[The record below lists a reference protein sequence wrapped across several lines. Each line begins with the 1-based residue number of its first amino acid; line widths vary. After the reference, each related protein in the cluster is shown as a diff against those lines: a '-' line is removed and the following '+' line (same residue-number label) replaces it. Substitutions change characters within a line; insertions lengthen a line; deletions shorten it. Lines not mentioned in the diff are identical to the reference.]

1 MPGGSG
7 KLVMQTSVLSET
19 AAAGATAAT
28 RVAQYSGVKVQ
39 VSFTGGGKTLTMEE
53 LSGGQKTMA
62 ALCLIFAIQR
72 CDPAPFYIFDEVD
85 ANLDATHRASL
96 AHMIAKQS
104 ADVDENGDERPPTQ
118 FITTTFRPELIHAGD
133 QFYGVSHRGKA
144 STVKTIS
151 KEEAL
156 RIISETAS
164 RSKQHVGGKDN

>member
-1 MPGGSG
+1 MSEVAVATNVSSSHFFSRKVDAIRFCSG
-7 KLVMQTSVLSET
+7 C
-19 AAAGATAAT
+19 GAFAP
-28 RVAQYSGVKVQ
+28 VPS
-39 VSFTGGGKTLTMEE
+39 TLTD
-53 LSGGQKTMA
+53 T
-62 ALCLIFAIQR
+62 
-72 CDPAPFYIFDEVD
+72 V
-85 ANLDATHRASL
+85 
-96 AHMIAKQS
+96 
-104 ADVDENGDERPPTQ
+104 VDENGDERPPTQ